1 MKVEISAYAYSI
13 QFSASPFV
21 FKSKITLTLNPKI
34 QFISDKE
41 KNIGF
46 LGVLD
51 MGIVK
56 NILINYHK
64 QPAFAIYWRLK

>member
-13 QFSASPFV
+13 QFSASLFV

-34 QFISDKE
+34 QFISDKG

-56 NILINYHK
+56 NISINYHK